1 MKTILITTFVL
12 TVLAE
17 GVAGAAPVDRR
28 VNVTADPAA
37 MCGPTWFCSTPSM
50 IFRYDD
56 ATINGEVV
64 IWGCYGC
71 PGEVLVGMPSWM
83 RMVPSNSGYD
93 LVGRPR
99 PGAYSVKSYYNGV
112 RRPSL
117 DQNWKFIPR

>member
-1 MKTILITTFVL
+1 MKAIMTAA
-12 TVLAE
+12 VLAASIT
-17 GVAGAAPVDRR
+17 GVADAGNHDRR
-28 VNVTADPAA
+28 VNVTVDRAA
-37 MCGPTWFCSTPSM
+37 MCGSNSFCSTPSF

-56 ATINGEVV
+56 SAIQGDVV
-64 IWGCYGC
+64 VWGCWGC

-99 PGAYSVKSYYNGV
+99 PGAYSVKSYYNGE